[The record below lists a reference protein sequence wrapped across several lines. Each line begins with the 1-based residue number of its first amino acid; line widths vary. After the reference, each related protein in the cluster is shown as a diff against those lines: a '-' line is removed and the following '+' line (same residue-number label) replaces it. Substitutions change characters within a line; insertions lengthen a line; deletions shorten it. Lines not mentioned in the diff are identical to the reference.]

1 MAPRRVNEAEQDAR
15 RRERRRRS
23 FSDAAYRHYNPGLEG
38 FGSVDEWMRKADA
51 ILTGRGLK
59 AAFDTAGTQLQRDL
73 RALHLDA
80 MPGSATDLKRA
91 FRNTLF
97 VVHPDYGGTSAATQA
112 AIEAFER
119 LARHV

>member
-1 MAPRRVNEAEQDAR
+1 MARARLDEAERDAR
-15 RRERRRRS
+15 QRERRQRS
-23 FSDAAYRHYNPGLEG
+23 FSDAAYRHYNPSLEG
-38 FGSVDEWMRKADA
+38 FGSADEWMRKADA

-59 AAFDTAGTQLQRDL
+59 AAFDTTDTQLQRDL

-80 MPGSATDLKRA
+80 MPGSAADLKRA

-97 VVHPDYGGTSAATQA
+97 VVHPDHGGTAAATQA